1 MDIILL
7 DRIAGLGELGEKVS
21 VKSGYARNF
30 LIPKGKATEA
40 TPAKVAEFEA
50 RRAELEKQQAERLAA
65 SEARAQQLNGK
76 VLTIFAKSGDE
87 GKLFGSVGT
96 QQVASAA
103 EQQGLELDRQEVL
116 MPNGTIR
123 ELGEYPISLKLY
135 GDISAEIL
143 VRVVE
148 VE

>member
-7 DRIAGLGELGEKVS
+7 DRVDGLGQLGDRVS

-40 TPAKVAEFEA
+40 TPAKIEQFEKRRAEFEKA
-50 RRAELEKQQAERLAA
+50 QQERLAA
-65 SEARAQQLNGK
+65 SQTRADQLSGK
-76 VLTIFAKSGDE
+76 VFVVASKAGDE

-96 QQVASAA
+96 QHIVDAA
-103 EQQGLELDRQEVL
+103 KAIGLDLERHEVL

-123 ELGEYPISLKLY
+123 EIGEYPITLKLY
-135 GDISAEIL
+135 GDIHVDVT
-143 VRVVE
+143 VRVIVAD
-148 VE
+148 

>member
-1 MDIILL
+1 MEIILL
-7 DRIAGLGELGEKVS
+7 DRVSGLGDLGDKVE

-40 TPAKVAEFEA
+40 TKTKIAEFEA

-65 SEARAQQLNGK
+65 SERRAEQLNGK

-96 QQVASAA
+96 QNIAAAA
-103 EQQGLELDRQEVL
+103 EQQGLELSRPEIL
-116 MPNGTIR
+116 MPHGAIR
-123 ELGEYPISLKLY
+123 ELGEYPIDLKLY
-135 GDISAEIL
+135 GDIQSQVL

-148 VE
+148 AE

>member
-7 DRIAGLGELGEKVS
+7 DRVTGLGNLGDKVS

-30 LIPKGKATEA
+30 LIPTGKATEA
-40 TPAKVAEFEA
+40 TAAKIAEFEA
-50 RRAELEKQQAERLAA
+50 RRAELEKQQAERLAS
-65 SEARAQQLNGK
+65 SEKRAEQLNGK

-96 QQVASAA
+96 QQIAHAA
-103 EQQGLELDRQEVL
+103 EQQGLELARQEIL
-116 MPNGTIR
+116 MPHGAFR
-123 ELGEYPISLKLY
+123 ELGEFPVDLKLY
-135 GDISAEIL
+135 GDVEAQVL

-148 VE
+148 AE

>member
-7 DRIAGLGELGEKVS
+7 DRVAGLGNLGDKVS

-40 TPAKVAEFEA
+40 TKEKIAEFEA

-65 SEARAQQLNGK
+65 TEKRAEQLNGK

-96 QQVASAA
+96 QQIAHAA
-103 EQQGLELDRQEVL
+103 EQQGLELARHEIM
-116 MPNGTIR
+116 MPHGTIR
-123 ELGEYPISLKLY
+123 ELGEYTLDLKLY
-135 GDISAEIL
+135 GDIEAQVL
-143 VRVVE
+143 VRIVE
-148 VE
+148 AE

>member
-7 DRIAGLGELGEKVS
+7 DRVAGLGNLGDKVS

-30 LIPKGKATEA
+30 LIPQGKATEA
-40 TPAKVAEFEA
+40 TQTKIAEFEA

-65 SEARAQQLNGK
+65 AEKRAEQLNGK

-96 QQVASAA
+96 QQIASAA
-103 EQQGLELDRQEVL
+103 EQQGLELARHEIL
-116 MPNGTIR
+116 MPHGTIR
-123 ELGEYPISLKLY
+123 ELGEFPIDLKLY
-135 GDISAEIL
+135 GDIEAQVL

-148 VE
+148 AE

>member
-1 MDIILL
+1 MEIILL
-7 DRIAGLGELGEKVS
+7 DRVSGLGDLGDKVE

-40 TPAKVAEFEA
+40 TKTKIAEFEA

-65 SEARAQQLNGK
+65 SERRAEQLNGK

-96 QQVASAA
+96 QHIAAAA
-103 EQQGLELDRQEVL
+103 EQQGLELSRPEIL
-116 MPNGTIR
+116 MPHGAIR
-123 ELGEYPISLKLY
+123 ELGEYPIDLKLY
-135 GDISAEIL
+135 GDIQSQVL

-148 VE
+148 AE

>member
-7 DRIAGLGELGEKVS
+7 DRVSGLGELGDKVS

-40 TPAKVAEFEA
+40 TAQKIAEFEA
-50 RRAELEKQQAERLAA
+50 RRAELEKQQAERLA
-65 SEARAQQLNGK
+65 SSQRRAEQLNDK
-76 VLTIFAKSGDE
+76 VLTIFAKCGDE

-96 QQVASAA
+96 QHIASAA
-103 EQQGLELDRQEVL
+103 EQQGLELARHEIL
-116 MPNGTIR
+116 MPHGSIR
-123 ELGEYPISLKLY
+123 ELGEFSVALKLY
-135 GDISAEIL
+135 GDIEAQVL

-148 VE
+148 SE